1 MAAFDR
7 VMSGILY
14 NAIFESEK
22 TLRYNR
28 ALLETSVNVFADL
41 AEAHEGL
48 ENIVYAYD
56 VSGLDLELCNDM
68 GSERIICYKKV

>member
-14 NAIFESEK
+14 NAIFESDK

-28 ALLETSVNVFADL
+28 ALLESSVNVFADMI
-41 AEAHEGL
+41 EAHEGL
-48 ENIVYAYD
+48 EDIVFAYD
-56 VSGLDLELCNDM
+56 VSALDLELCNDM
-68 GSERIICYKKV
+68 GSERIICYKKE